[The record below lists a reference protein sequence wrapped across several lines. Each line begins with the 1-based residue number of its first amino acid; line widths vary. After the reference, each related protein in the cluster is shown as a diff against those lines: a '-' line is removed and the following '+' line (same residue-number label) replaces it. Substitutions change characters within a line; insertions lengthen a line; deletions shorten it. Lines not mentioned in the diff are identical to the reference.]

1 MLKGVRPPE
10 CQYCWNVEDLGPE
23 HYSDR
28 SSKSHESWAK
38 PFLKETAN
46 MVGVENVNPTYVEV
60 SFSNVC
66 NLKCSYC
73 SPAFSSSWMEEIQ
86 SEGAYPT
93 SDNFNNLHWLRK
105 EGKLPIP
112 HREHN
117 PYVDAFWKWFP
128 DLYKTL
134 QVFRITGG
142 EPLLTKDTFKVLDY
156 INNNPRPELEL
167 AINSNGCVPDKLFD
181 QYIEKMKRI
190 TLDNKIGLT
199 RLYTSVDTF
208 GKQAEYIRDGLDFNQ
223 WYNNICR
230 VLTELPKTKVTIM
243 CTTGLLSL
251 PNFHK
256 LVDMI
261 HPLKREFYSNERRVP
276 ITLDTAILRHPS
288 YLSGVV
294 ADPSYAEM
302 LEPAL
307 SVMNA
312 NAETHDNAYKG
323 FFDFEIAKL
332 KRFQQYIAAG
342 PNPQEKLNIQQVRR
356 DFASYV
362 DEYDRRRNKDFLKT
376 FPELEDFYNLCK

>member
-1 MLKGVRPPE
+1 
-10 CQYCWNVEDLGPE
+10 
-23 HYSDR
+23 
-28 SSKSHESWAK
+28 
-38 PFLKETAN
+38 
-46 MVGVENVNPTYVEV
+46 
-60 SFSNVC
+60 
-66 NLKCSYC
+66 
-73 SPAFSSSWMEEIQ
+73 MEEIQ

-208 GKQAEYIRDGLDFNQ
+208 GAQAEYIRDGLDFNQ
-223 WYNNICR
+223 WYDNICR

-261 HPLKREFYSNERRVP
+261 HPLKREFYSDERRVP

-307 SVMNA
+307 AVMNA

>member
-1 MLKGVRPPE
+1 
-10 CQYCWNVEDLGPE
+10 
-23 HYSDR
+23 
-28 SSKSHESWAK
+28 
-38 PFLKETAN
+38 
-46 MVGVENVNPTYVEV
+46 
-60 SFSNVC
+60 
-66 NLKCSYC
+66 
-73 SPAFSSSWMEEIQ
+73 
-86 SEGAYPT
+86 
-93 SDNFNNLHWLRK
+93 
-105 EGKLPIP
+105 
-112 HREHN
+112 
-117 PYVDAFWKWFP
+117 
-128 DLYKTL
+128 
-134 QVFRITGG
+134 
-142 EPLLTKDTFKVLDY
+142 
-156 INNNPRPELEL
+156 
-167 AINSNGCVPDKLFD
+167 
-181 QYIEKMKRI
+181 
-190 TLDNKIGLT
+190 
-199 RLYTSVDTF
+199 
-208 GKQAEYIRDGLDFNQ
+208 
-223 WYNNICR
+223 
-230 VLTELPKTKVTIM
+230 M

-376 FPELEDFYNLCK
+376 FPELEDFYNLCKQYK